1 MKTKAIITSVC
12 VLVSLLA
19 ISIGAAFGQAT
30 DGQSVFH
37 FGGGF
42 AKAMVDD
49 AHGGMVGARVF
60 AGKMLT
66 NNLCLGLMAGYDVV
80 SYKKVGELH
89 ERLAV
94 IPFQANITYF
104 MNLGAMVQFYAS
116 LGGGA
121 YRTLPHLGGK
131 AVGNIDTAV
140 TRPGGSVAVGL
151 DYWFL
156 LTTGVGFTFE
166 YHMFSTPNGG
176 NMFKYFVARVDYC
189 LIKF

>member
-1 MKTKAIITSVC
+1 LKTKAIITSAG
-12 VLVSLLA
+12 VLFSLLV
-19 ISIGAAFGQAT
+19 ISTGAVFGQAT

-49 AHGGMVGARVF
+49 AQGGMIGARVS

-66 NNLCLGLMAGYDVV
+66 NNLCLGFMAGYDVV
-80 SYKKVGELH
+80 SYKKVDELH
-89 ERLAV
+89 ERLTV
-94 IPFQANITYF
+94 IPFQVNFTYF
-104 MNLGAMVQFYAS
+104 MNVGAMMQFYTS
-116 LGGGA
+116 LGGGI

-131 AVGNIDTAV
+131 AVGDIATAV
-140 TRPGGSVAVGL
+140 TRPGGSVAIGF

-166 YHMFSTPNGG
+166 YHMFDTPDDGS
-176 NMFKYFVARVDYC
+176 MFKYFVARVDYC

>member
-1 MKTKAIITSVC
+1 MKSKAIITSVGI
-12 VLVSLLA
+12 LALLLA
-19 ISIGAAFGQAT
+19 ISTGAAFAQAT

-42 AKAMVDD
+42 AKTSADS
-49 AHGGMVGARVF
+49 AAGGLVGARVF

-66 NNLCLGLMAGYDVV
+66 NNLCLGLSAGYDVV
-80 SYKKVGELH
+80 SYEKVGELH

-94 IPFQANITYF
+94 IPFQANLVYF
-104 MNLGAMVQFYAS
+104 VNVGAMMQLYAS
-116 LGGGA
+116 LGGGV

-131 AVGNIDTAV
+131 AIGAIDEAV
-140 TRPGGSVAVGL
+140 TRPGGSVAIGL

-156 LTTGVGFTFE
+156 LTTGIGFNFE
-166 YHMFSTPNGG
+166 YHMFTTPDDGD
-176 NMFKYFVARVDYC
+176 MFQYFVARVDYC